1 MIRRIFW
8 YFALVLVVILC
19 AGIFY
24 MYGVESSS
32 VFLQLKKAAIRTG
45 WYMPAFY
52 CHVICSSIILIAG
65 LFQFSKKVYNNRPL
79 HKALGKLYVFGV
91 IFFAAPG
98 AYVMTFY
105 INRGPIVFG
114 SFFIQ
119 NTLWILFTFY
129 AWRLVMQGRIDEHI
143 HYMRRSYALAFAAVT
158 LRLYIWLFTVL
169 GHGVD
174 FKYNYVIIAF
184 ASWVPNLIV
193 AEIIN
198 YRSRSYTLNNA

>member
-1 MIRRIFW
+1 VW
-8 YFALVLVVILC
+8 VLILC
-19 AGIFY
+19 TGIFY
-24 MYGVESSS
+24 LYGLRSDS
-32 VFLQLKKAAIRTG
+32 VFLQLKQAAIKTG

-52 CHVICSSIILIAG
+52 CHIIGSSIILIAG

-79 HKALGKLYVFGV
+79 HKVLGKLYVFGV

-98 AYVMTFY
+98 AYVMTFF

-129 AWRLVMQGRIDEHI
+129 AWRLIMKGRIDEHI
-143 HYMRRSYALAFAAVT
+143 QYMRRSFALAFAAVT
-158 LRLYIWLFTVL
+158 LRLYIWLFNTL
-169 GHGVD
+169 GISID
-174 FKYNYVIIAF
+174 FTFNYVLIAF

-198 YRSRSYTLNNA
+198 YYSKPFIIQKV